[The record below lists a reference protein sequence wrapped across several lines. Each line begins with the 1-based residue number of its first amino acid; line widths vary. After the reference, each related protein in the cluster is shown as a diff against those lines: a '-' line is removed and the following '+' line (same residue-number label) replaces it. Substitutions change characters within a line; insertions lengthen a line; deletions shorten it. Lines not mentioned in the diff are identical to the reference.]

1 MFSICHIPYNIDM
14 LLLLSLRSY
23 HRILLLLELI
33 ICCFISTQ
41 SSCQHVVI
49 LIFADIIFQ
58 WRHKNQSM
66 IRFIVSA
73 FEYVW
78 WIMRSLCYLLIFIWF
93 SYAKRGGLFARWV
106 IFPYK
111 SCKYFNNVQWSFLF
125 NISINHLLKMRIC
138 DF

>member
-49 LIFADIIFQ
+49 LIFADIMFQ
-58 WRHKNQSM
+58 WRPKNHSI

-78 WIMRSLCYLLIFIWF
+78 WVMHSLCYLLMFIWF
-93 SYAKRGGLFARWV
+93 SYTKRRGLFARWV

-111 SCKYFNNVQWSFLF
+111 SCKYFNNVQWSFPF
-125 NISINHLLKMRIC
+125 NISINRLLKMRIC

>member
-1 MFSICHIPYNIDM
+1 MFSICLIPYNIDM

-33 ICCFISTQ
+33 ICFFISTQ

-49 LIFADIIFQ
+49 LIFADIMFQ
-58 WRHKNQSM
+58 WRPKNHSM

-78 WIMRSLCYLLIFIWF
+78 WVMHSLCYLLMFIWF
-93 SYAKRGGLFARWV
+93 SYTKRRGLFARWGF
-106 IFPYK
+106 FPYK